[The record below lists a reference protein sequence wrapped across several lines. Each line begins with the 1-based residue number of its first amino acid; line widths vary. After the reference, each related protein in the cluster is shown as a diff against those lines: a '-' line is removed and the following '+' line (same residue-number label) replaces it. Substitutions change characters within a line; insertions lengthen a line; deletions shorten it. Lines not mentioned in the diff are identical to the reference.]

1 MRGLLIENG
10 DLVVGQGGFV
20 LTNGPAKVRQDL
32 AHAAAEPFGVDRFHP
47 RWGSLL
53 ERFVGIP
60 GSVESIALIRSEVN
74 RIVQNYISIQNF
86 NLRED
91 QRLGRPNRYTSS
103 ELVSAIESID
113 VRQKYDRFFV
123 RVGVR
128 TFGGESVVLA
138 GSVTG

>member
-10 DLVVGQGGFV
+10 DLVIGQGGFV
-20 LTNGPAKVRQDL
+20 LTEGPTKVRQDL
-32 AHAAAEPFGVDRFHP
+32 SHAAAEELGLDRFHP

-53 ERFVGIP
+53 SRYVGMP
-60 GSVESIALIRSEVN
+60 EGDEVRALVKSEMN
-74 RIVQNYISIQNF
+74 RIVQNYISVQNF

-91 QRLGRPNRYTSS
+91 QRLGRPNRYNAS
-103 ELVSAIESID
+103 ELVSEVASID
-113 VRQKYDRFFV
+113 VRQEYDRFFV
-123 RVGVR
+123 RVTVT